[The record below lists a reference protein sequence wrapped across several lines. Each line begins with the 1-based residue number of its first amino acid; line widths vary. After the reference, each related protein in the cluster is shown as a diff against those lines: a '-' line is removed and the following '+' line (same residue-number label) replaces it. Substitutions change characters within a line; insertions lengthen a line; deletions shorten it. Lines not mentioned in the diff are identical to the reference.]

1 MNILSKILL
10 CSTIAFT
17 FAATPTSAL
26 ASTDL
31 TVEQSNESVVI
42 YDEEI
47 TVVPL
52 YSLPS
57 DLKMPVV
64 RDSLIQSPRLLG
76 IPAINNFKLLA
87 LNEKHPFKGVA
98 QNSAL
103 YSEQNTKGVNS
114 ATIEITNYLSKGRVA
129 YLYKNNGKSSDTLI
143 ATFKPAANTTMGWGV
158 SGLSSDA
165 CYYMK
170 FPAPSNFEGF
180 IWRTK

>member
-1 MNILSKILL
+1 
-10 CSTIAFT
+10 
-17 FAATPTSAL
+17 
-26 ASTDL
+26 
-31 TVEQSNESVVI
+31 
-42 YDEEI
+42 
-47 TVVPL
+47 
-52 YSLPS
+52 
-57 DLKMPVV
+57 MPVV

-87 LNEKHPFKGVA
+87 LNEKQPFKGVA